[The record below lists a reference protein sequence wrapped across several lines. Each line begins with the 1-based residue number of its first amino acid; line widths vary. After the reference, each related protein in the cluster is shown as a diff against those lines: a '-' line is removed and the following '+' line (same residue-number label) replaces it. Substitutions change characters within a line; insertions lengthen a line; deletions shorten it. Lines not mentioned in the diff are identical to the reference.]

1 MKRIFKN
8 PVTTILGVIVIAVK
22 LISLRGKISA
32 EEANTIISG
41 LSGLGLMAAADGHKE
56 TSNND
61 NDE

>member
-8 PVTTILGVIVIAVK
+8 PVTTIIGVIVIAVK
-22 LISLRGKISA
+22 LVSLRGKLTA

-56 TSNND
+56 TNND
-61 NDE
+61 DNE